1 MMPALTGLRFL
12 LAALVMMY
20 HNGAEQI
27 HRAPAWAGS
36 IVSFGFLAVNAF
48 FILSGFVLAQS
59 YLDSE
64 GKMRGSRAE
73 FWIARFA
80 RIYPVYALAIL
91 FSFPNRLENGSGALT
106 ATGEKIATTCV
117 FTLTQSWAPD
127 FSVFINRA
135 AWSLSVEAFFYFAF
149 PFVIGCVAAKSRRG
163 LISVMAVCWI
173 LLLAPASLFV
183 LAGGGLFGT
192 AAQTIAYTTRFAAF
206 MQFNPALHLPAFIM
220 GIALQRL
227 FTLERPS
234 PLVNSWRAGAISWA
248 SLLLIGVILGAGWK
262 LPAPLVHKGLLA
274 PLFAALMFGL
284 ASGRGALAA
293 ALANREMV
301 RLGEASYS
309 VYLLHIPLQ
318 GAAAAINNLTL
329 RIPVSSWTFLAA
341 DFALTIAVSFL
352 TLDYVETPYRK
363 SIAAGLRRW
372 FIRGFGRLRN
382 LDDAP
387 PGTGSPSDRRSSSVT
402 MLPRS

>member
-192 AAQTIAYTTRFAAF
+192 ASHRHRFDYAPRPPQQSDSIF
-206 MQFNPALHLPAFIM
+206 RGFLPFYSPNHLRVKDP
-220 GIALQRL
+220 LKNTDLL
-227 FTLERPS
+227 FVKRRRELP
-234 PLVNSWRAGAISWA
+234 RAGE
-248 SLLLIGVILGAGWK
+248 K
-262 LPAPLVHKGLLA
+262 
-274 PLFAALMFGL
+274 
-284 ASGRGALAA
+284 
-293 ALANREMV
+293 
-301 RLGEASYS
+301 
-309 VYLLHIPLQ
+309 
-318 GAAAAINNLTL
+318 
-329 RIPVSSWTFLAA
+329 
-341 DFALTIAVSFL
+341 
-352 TLDYVETPYRK
+352 
-363 SIAAGLRRW
+363 RRQ
-372 FIRGFGRLRN
+372 R
-382 LDDAP
+382 
-387 PGTGSPSDRRSSSVT
+387 
-402 MLPRS
+402 